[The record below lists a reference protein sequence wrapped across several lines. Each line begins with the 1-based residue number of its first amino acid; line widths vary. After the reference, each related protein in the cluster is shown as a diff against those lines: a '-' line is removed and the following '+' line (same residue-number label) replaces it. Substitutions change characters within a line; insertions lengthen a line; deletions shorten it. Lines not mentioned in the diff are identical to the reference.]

1 MDNFVA
7 RVRFAGR
14 PMGGEQMVSSLERF
28 QAMIENSSDAI
39 SLVDAEGQVLY
50 ANGSTAN
57 VLGYQPEELLGRNG
71 LELLHPEDREYSV
84 QTLKKLLADPLWPNR
99 MQARVR
105 QKDGQWRWVE
115 STATNLLD
123 EPCVGAI
130 VINFREIGT
139 RRAEEEERQHLA
151 EELARSKAELRAFAL
166 TAAHDLREPL
176 RTISALTQV
185 LVRKAQLDEAGK
197 EIADFIVAGVQRM
210 NTLLDCLL
218 SSATR
223 DSDDSLR
230 PVELEHAA
238 AQAIQNLREALTSSG
253 ATIMIEALPIVQGK
267 ESDLVRLFQNIISNA
282 VKFRSEAPVEVLIT
296 AERFGSHWV
305 IRLRDNGVGIPKAHQ
320 QLIFGRFTRLHS
332 TEIPGAGLGLAF
344 CKKIVEAA
352 GGTIWVESEPGAGST
367 FCFTVAAAQ
376 EKSGTIAGDGVC
388 Q

>member
-1 MDNFVA
+1 
-7 RVRFAGR
+7 
-14 PMGGEQMVSSLERF
+14 MVSSLERF

-151 EELARSKAELRAFAL
+151 EELARSKAELRAFAF

-238 AQAIQNLREALTSSG
+238 AQAIQNLREALTASG

-305 IRLRDNGVGIPKAHQ
+305 IRIRDNGVGIPKTHQ
-320 QLIFGRFTRLHS
+320 QLIFGLFTRLHS